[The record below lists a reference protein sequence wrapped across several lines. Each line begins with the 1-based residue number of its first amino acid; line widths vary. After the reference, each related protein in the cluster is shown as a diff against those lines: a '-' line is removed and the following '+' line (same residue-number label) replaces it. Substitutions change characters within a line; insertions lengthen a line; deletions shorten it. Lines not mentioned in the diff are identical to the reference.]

1 MHGDGDRH
9 TPPSRE
15 VKASEFLRTSASTY
29 RPCLSSKPSTPEL
42 TAAPAPQGPAPPA
55 LPQTEQAPSQEMEPA
70 LVKKKVMSVL
80 NKISDQTYSHL
91 IGDILQLMGNINTVE
106 TLNEVAACIH
116 KQSITAQVHWS
127 LYASICAALHERER
141 RQLADGHDKS
151 ESGTVKC
158 VAFRRALL
166 NACQTFFENPPT
178 LPENFAELPVI
189 EQEEQETKLKEQKVG
204 NIRLIAELYKKG
216 LMSEALMH
224 IVIKTLLFSPARR
237 KEHRP
242 TFVDILMLST
252 IMESVGPSLNG
263 PKMDGYFKT
272 MAKWLNTAEPKIRY
286 RVQGLIELRAAGWVK
301 AERKPIL
308 APKQPEHA
316 MAQAA

>member
-1 MHGDGDRH
+1 M
-9 TPPSRE
+9 
-15 VKASEFLRTSASTY
+15 
-29 RPCLSSKPSTPEL
+29 
-42 TAAPAPQGPAPPA
+42 
-55 LPQTEQAPSQEMEPA
+55 
-70 LVKKKVMSVL
+70 VKKKVMGVL
-80 NKISDQTYSHL
+80 NKISDQNYSHL
-91 IGDILQLMGNINTVE
+91 IGEILQLMGNINTAE

-141 RQLADGHDKS
+141 CQLADGQDK
-151 ESGTVKC
+151 SGTVKC

-166 NACQTFFENPPT
+166 NTCQTFFENPPT
-178 LPENFAELPVI
+178 LPENFDELPKI
-189 EQEEQETKLKEQKVG
+189 DQEEHENKLKEQKVG
-204 NIRLIAELYKKG
+204 NIRLIVELYKKK
-216 LMSEALMH
+216 LMSEGLMH
-224 IVIKTLLFSPARR
+224 LVIKTLLFSPTRR

-252 IMESVGPSLNG
+252 IMESVGPELEG
-263 PKMDGYFKT
+263 DKMDRYFKT

-308 APKQPEHA
+308 APQQPEHA